1 MWHKESIRR
10 LQMLYN
16 RCEMV
21 TTQVLEK
28 WTICHVTRV
37 RGIYFFEE
45 KLRAELKLTKNC
57 IHHISETISIAIST
71 YLAIIYIYQPRKENV
86 SKDRMLFDICIS
98 NFATVSCK
106 TH

>member
-21 TTQVLEK
+21 TTQVVEK

-37 RGIYFFEE
+37 GGIYFFEE
-45 KLRAELKLTKNC
+45 KLRAELKL
-57 IHHISETISIAIST
+57 HPS
-71 YLAIIYIYQPRKENV
+71 Y
-86 SKDRMLFDICIS
+86 F
-98 NFATVSCK
+98 
-106 TH
+106 